1 MRFFPDLVEG
11 MPEEGIPEGMP
22 DLDNLVF
29 LVTLGG
35 AMMLM
40 VDEDAGVDWRT
51 KTYRRTQVSQTWKSQ
66 VAQLLF

>member
-22 DLDNLVF
+22 DLDDLVF

-35 AMMLM
+35 AMMLV
-40 VDEDAGVDWRT
+40 VDEMLV
-51 KTYRRTQVSQTWKSQ
+51 
-66 VAQLLF
+66 